1 MPPLPRSGFLP
12 PGKPDAAAKAEAL
25 LRQRLGDAAWR
36 LFLQT
41 GQLMRPSTLWPG
53 TEYCVR
59 RKDRVR
65 VIRDGQAVS
74 SLCVVSL
81 HGEPEADR
89 LLTILDLIE
98 ADERRLWEMGNLGT
112 APDRPLP
119 AASSS
124 VSRWRKVFDPSEMPP
139 WWYVGSVLCLTFLI
153 TGGVSAIHWLLR

>member
-1 MPPLPRSGFLP
+1 MP

-53 TEYCVR
+53 IEYCVR
-59 RKDRVR
+59 RNDGVR

-112 APDRPLP
+112 APDRPLL